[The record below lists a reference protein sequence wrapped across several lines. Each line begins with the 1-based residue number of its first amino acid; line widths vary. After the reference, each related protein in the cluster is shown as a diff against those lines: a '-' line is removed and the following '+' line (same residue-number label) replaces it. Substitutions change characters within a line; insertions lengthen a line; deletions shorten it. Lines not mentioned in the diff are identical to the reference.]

1 MPVQSN
7 PQLSNRQF
15 VSRLATRVER
25 GLAGIAPTLR
35 PSRRGSMLQVGC
47 GWPGLHYE
55 AWLQRGREQIEL
67 GLHFE
72 ASQDFNAR
80 MLRAFAPEMLD
91 IRHELGPEFELEQW
105 TERWGRIH
113 CYLPYTTVDVALI
126 DRVAERMLAMIE
138 CLQPRLEDLIDAI

>member
-1 MPVQSN
+1 MPAQSN
-7 PQLSNRQF
+7 PELTNRQF

-25 GLAGIAPTLR
+25 GLLGLAPKLR
-35 PSRRGSMLQVGC
+35 PSRRNSMLQVGC

-55 AWLQRGREQIEL
+55 AWLQRGRGQVEL

-72 ASQDFNAR
+72 ASQEFNAR
-80 MLRAFAPEMLD
+80 MLCAFAPEMLA

-113 CYLPYTTVDVALI
+113 RYLSFEAVDVALT
-126 DRVAERMLAMIE
+126 DRVAASMLAMIE
-138 CLQPRLEDLIDAI
+138 CLQPRLEEMIDAI